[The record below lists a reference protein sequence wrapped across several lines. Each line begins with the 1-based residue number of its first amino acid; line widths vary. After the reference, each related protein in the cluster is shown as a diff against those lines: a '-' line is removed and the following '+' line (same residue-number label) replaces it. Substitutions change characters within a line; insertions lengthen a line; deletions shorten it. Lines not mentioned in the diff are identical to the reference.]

1 MAHGFEKMAGGYRNY
16 KPAVGKR
23 TLLFLGGFIWICVGT
38 MLLSLSYG
46 WLHAFHGKH
55 SLLFAFTG
63 IVLAMVIHHFGF
75 LKIVDRN
82 LRRILPSEEKKCVFS
97 FMPWK
102 SYFLVAVMVGMG
114 ILLRH
119 SPIPKQYLSILYI
132 GIGLGLILSSVR
144 YFRVL
149 LQQHD

>member
-1 MAHGFEKMAGGYRNY
+1 MAGGYRKY

-23 TLLFLGGFIWICVGT
+23 TLLFLGGFLWIGVGT
-38 MLLSLSYG
+38 MLLSFSYG
-46 WLHAFHGKH
+46 WLHAFQGKH
-55 SLLFAFTG
+55 AVLFLFAG
-63 IVLAMVIHHFGF
+63 LLLAIILHHFGF

-82 LRRILPSEEKKCVFS
+82 LRRILPAEEKRCIFS

-102 SYFLVAVMVGMG
+102 SYFLVVVMVGMG

-119 SPIPKQYLSILYI
+119 SSIPKQYLSVLYT

-149 LQQHD
+149 LQQSKYEK

>member
-1 MAHGFEKMAGGYRNY
+1 MNLSAYKSY

-23 TLLFLGGFIWICVGT
+23 TLLFLGGFIWIGVGT
-38 MLLSLSYG
+38 MLLSFSYG
-46 WLHAFHGKH
+46 WLHAFQGKH
-55 SLLFAFTG
+55 SLLFVSAG
-63 IVLAMVIHHFGF
+63 LALAMIMHHFGF

-82 LRRILPSEEKKCVFS
+82 LRRILPAEGKKCVFS

-102 SYFLVAVMVGMG
+102 SYFLVAVMVCIG

-119 SPIPKQYLSILYI
+119 SSIPKQYLSIVYI

-149 LQQHD
+149 LQQ

>member
-1 MAHGFEKMAGGYRNY
+1 MAGGLGKY

-23 TLLFLGGFIWICVGT
+23 TLLFLGGFIWIGVGT
-38 MLLSLSYG
+38 MLLGFSYR
-46 WLHAFHGKH
+46 WLRAFPGKH
-55 SLLFAFTG
+55 SLPFVFTG
-63 IVLAMVIHHFGF
+63 IVLAMAIHHFGF

-82 LRRILPSEEKKCVFS
+82 LRRILPAEEKKCIFS

-102 SYFLVAVMVGMG
+102 SYFLVAVMVGTG
-114 ILLRH
+114 IFLRH
-119 SPIPKQYLSILYI
+119 SSIPKTYLSIVYI

-149 LQQHD
+149 LQQL